1 MKKLTS
7 SSETITTRAIR
18 KKEKFG
24 REFFLF
30 PFTQKG
36 KIKAMKINKR

>member
-7 SSETITTRAIR
+7 SSETITTRAIQ

-24 REFFLF
+24 RAFFFISLH
-30 PFTQKG
+30 PKRKNKG
-36 KIKAMKINKR
+36 DEDK